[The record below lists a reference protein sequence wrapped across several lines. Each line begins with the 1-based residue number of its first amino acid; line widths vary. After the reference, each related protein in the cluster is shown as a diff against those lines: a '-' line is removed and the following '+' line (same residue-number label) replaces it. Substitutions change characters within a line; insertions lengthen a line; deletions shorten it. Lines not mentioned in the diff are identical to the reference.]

1 MLFAAPFETVLF
13 LLGFGM
19 AMNEQKEVFAKAKLR
34 GLSNR
39 EAAIAAGYS
48 EKTASACG
56 SRLAK
61 DEDVLAEI
69 ARLEQI
75 SYEVSAKQQNAII
88 CEPAA
93 PSVPAAKDENAES
106 PEPVESLDHIALA
119 ARKRAIVRGTTIEL
133 DGVVYDQTDPKDQLI
148 LCQLG
153 VLSLN
158 RQQIEAAKSLL
169 PYHHGKVADMGKK
182 DAEREAARNAMGGRF
197 RPMQQPEP
205 AQGRLC

>member
-1 MLFAAPFETVLF
+1 M
-13 LLGFGM
+13 
-19 AMNEQKEVFAKAKLR
+19 
-34 GLSNR
+34 
-39 EAAIAAGYS
+39 
-48 EKTASACG
+48 
-56 SRLAK
+56 AK

-69 ARLEQI
+69 SRLKSIGYVAEP
-75 SYEVSAKQQNAII
+75 
-88 CEPAA
+88 EPA
-93 PSVPAAKDENAES
+93 PALPVAEEKPES
-106 PEPVESLDHIALA
+106 AEPVESLDRIALA
-119 ARKRAIVRGTTIEL
+119 ARERAIVRGTTIEL

-197 RPMQQPEP
+197 GTMRPPEP
-205 AQGRLC
+205 AQGLLC

>member
-1 MLFAAPFETVLF
+1 
-13 LLGFGM
+13 M
-19 AMNEQKEVFAKAKLR
+19 AMNEQKEAFAKAKVR

-48 EKTASACG
+48 AKTASASG

-69 ARLEQI
+69 ASLKEAG
-75 SYEVSAKQQNAII
+75 YA
-88 CEPAA
+88 AA
-93 PSVPAAKDENAES
+93 PERAADGVRAHLPSASLPADEAEKAEQAES
-106 PEPVESLDHIALA
+106 SESLDRIALA
-119 ARKRAIVRGTTIEL
+119 ARERAIVRGTTIEL

-197 RPMQQPEP
+197 GTMQPPEP
-205 AQGRLC
+205 MQGRLC

>member
-1 MLFAAPFETVLF
+1 
-13 LLGFGM
+13 M
-19 AMNEQKEVFAKAKLR
+19 AMNEQKEAFAKAKVR

-48 EKTASACG
+48 VKTASASG

-69 ARLEQI
+69 ARLKEIGYVGVGQGV
-75 SYEVSAKQQNAII
+75 EAVPAADVSLPVPVLSDEK
-88 CEPAA
+88 AA
-93 PSVPAAKDENAES
+93 PS
-106 PEPVESLDHIALA
+106 EPVESLDRIALS
-119 ARKRAIVRGTTIEL
+119 ARERAIVRGTTVEL
-133 DGVVYDQTDPKDQLI
+133 DGVIYDQTDPKDQLT

-197 RPMQQPEP
+197 SPMRQPEP
-205 AQGRLC
+205 AQGLLC